1 MTPEAK
7 HQTWFI
13 VAVCTLGLT
22 IALAV
27 GLRL

>member
-7 HQTWFI
+7 QQAWFV
-13 VAVCTLGLT
+13 VAVCTLGVTL
-22 IALAV
+22 ALVV

>member
-7 HQTWFI
+7 QQAWF
-13 VAVCTLGLT
+13 VVSVCALGLT
-22 IALAV
+22 LALVV